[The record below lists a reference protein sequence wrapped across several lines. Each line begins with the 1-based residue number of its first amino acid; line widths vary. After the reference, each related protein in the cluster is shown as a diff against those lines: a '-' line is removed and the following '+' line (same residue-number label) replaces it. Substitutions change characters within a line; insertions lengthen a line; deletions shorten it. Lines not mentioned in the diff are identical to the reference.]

1 MATKRIPIL
10 GWATKPDASGSVFAE
25 PSAIKLTND
34 LYNNMVWVFNDAG
47 TKLSLSTRFMV
58 PKDYVQTPKIVIAWA
73 TSVTS
78 GTVQWDIDY
87 RAIADTESFDPTT
100 HQESVNSGTVTVAGT
115 TFLEKVTSISLTSAN
130 LAADDVVD
138 MLISRDTSADNAAAA
153 ALLIWAAFEYADA

>member
-1 MATKRIPIL
+1 VATKRIPVYGGL
-10 GWATKPDASGSVFAE
+10 KPDASGSVFAE

-47 TKLSLSTRFMV
+47 SKLSLSTRFMV
-58 PKDYVQTPKIVIAWA
+58 PKDYVQTPKIVLVWA

-115 TFLEKVTSISLTSAN
+115 TFLEKVTSIALTSAN
-130 LAADDVVD
+130 LAVDDVVD
-138 MLISRDTSADNAAAA
+138 MLISCDTAVDSAAVAV
-153 ALLIWAAFEYADA
+153 LLIWAAFEYADA